1 MSEWRV
7 NRMKQNEDFTAL
19 AKGAGIIV
27 ALAAAGAI
35 VGEAP
40 IGFFLGCV
48 AAVFYLRNKDEE
60 RGWRGRSRQ

>member
-1 MSEWRV
+1 
-7 NRMKQNEDFTAL
+7 MKQNEDLHAL
-19 AKGAGIIV
+19 AKGAGII
-27 ALAAAGAI
+27 ALLAAAGAT

-60 RGWRGRSRQ
+60 QG

>member
-1 MSEWRV
+1 
-7 NRMKQNEDFTAL
+7 MKQNEDLHAL
-19 AKGAGIIV
+19 AKGAGIIA

-60 RGWRGRSRQ
+60 QG